1 MDLRILEL
9 RDALSRRRVAAEA
22 DYSFQNTLEISAE
35 SHKVDDDGNV
45 QVNFESD
52 QVKRVLKNR
61 LNTLRQ
67 HKLKNSSA

>member
-9 RDALSRRRVAAEA
+9 RDAINRRRMAAEA
-22 DYSFQNTLEISAE
+22 GYPLQNTLEISAE

-61 LNTLRQ
+61 LNTLRH
-67 HKLKNSSA
+67 HKLMNSSA